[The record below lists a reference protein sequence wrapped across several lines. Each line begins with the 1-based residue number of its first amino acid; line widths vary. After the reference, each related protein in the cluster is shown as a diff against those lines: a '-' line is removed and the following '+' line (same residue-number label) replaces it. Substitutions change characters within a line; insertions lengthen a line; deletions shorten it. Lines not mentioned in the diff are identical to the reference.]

1 MALAICLPSLI
12 MSQYQLVLENPNA
25 LKRKRIYVGDEVG
38 VRVKGMEQVYVGELR
53 AVKDSLI
60 FMFGDSLDPA
70 TFDRI
75 HIPRGRGGINMLRGS
90 LIMTSVLY
98 PLMMLINV
106 PKDQWTVN
114 KAITVAS
121 VSVGALV
128 TSRLLKRC
136 YWRRYR
142 VGGDRWRIRIMPSV
156 EGW

>member
-1 MALAICLPSLI
+1 MAFCLPSLI
-12 MSQYQLVLENPNA
+12 MAQYQLVLENPNA
-25 LKRKRIYVGDEVG
+25 LKRKRIYVGDEFG
-38 VRVKGMEQVYVGELR
+38 VRVKGMDQIYVGELR

-75 HIPRGRGGINMLRGS
+75 HIPRGKTGINMLRGS

-98 PLMMLINV
+98 PVMMLINL
-106 PKDQWTVN
+106 PKSQWTVN
-114 KAITVAS
+114 KAMTVAG
-121 VSVGALV
+121 VSAGALV
-128 TSRLLKRC
+128 LSRVLKVF

-142 VGGDRWRIRIMPSV
+142 VGGDKWRIRIMPTV